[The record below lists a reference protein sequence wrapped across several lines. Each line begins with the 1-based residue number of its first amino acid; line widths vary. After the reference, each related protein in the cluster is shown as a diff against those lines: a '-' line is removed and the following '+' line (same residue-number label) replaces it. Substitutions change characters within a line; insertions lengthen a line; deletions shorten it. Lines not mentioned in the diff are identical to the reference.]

1 MESDLEARAS
11 AVANTLFGVV
21 GRAKQL
27 DGESDLNFRV
37 DTDSGERF
45 VLKLHHPS
53 SDIAEL
59 EMQNQILRHLREAR
73 IGISAPVPLPSRSGA
88 LIADADWGG
97 ERRSTRLLTWVHGT
111 PWAER
116 PPTACQL
123 EDLGRRLAE
132 LDDALSGFQHPAD
145 KRLEML
151 WRITAAP
158 DTALLSSTVDGEMR
172 PLVDQVF
179 AAFTTATSP
188 LLVSLPQ
195 QVVHHDANENNLVVG
210 DDDRV
215 AGILDFGDV
224 ARVPRITELAVA
236 CAYAVQGHEDPADA
250 ILPLVR
256 GYDSRLPL
264 AVEELAVLVDLIKV
278 RLAMSVTMSAHQL
291 ALNPDN
297 AYLSV
302 SQQGVRRAL
311 ATLSGLDADLLTFRI
326 RDSLGFE
333 ANPRARAVRQF
344 FESGLA
350 DPAALITGNPPE
362 DSDDGHCYGTLAD
375 GELRGRGVVRLL
387 RGLAV
392 SPGVTVRSPLPG
404 HVRATGDDW
413 LVLEHRSPEDVAF
426 WTVLRG
432 LERPDVRVDEYVGRA
447 HPIGVARATSAG
459 STGLLE
465 IQLRT
470 HFRDPSVGI
479 QATAPADDFGVWRS
493 VCLDPN
499 FIVRDR
505 DSRSARPPIPDSRI
519 AQRRR
524 SNFSRA
530 MSISYSRPLH
540 IVRGQ
545 GAHLFDREGNRWLD
559 LVNNVCHVGHSHPRV
574 VEAGHR
580 QARLL
585 NTNMR
590 YLHESVVEYSHRLVE
605 LLPDPLRVCFLVN
618 SGSEANDLAL
628 RLARAHT
635 GARDALVL
643 DHAYH
648 GNLTSQ
654 IDLSP
659 YKFNRAGGHGRPDGT
674 WVCQLPDAYRGPHRD
689 LPPSEQASAYAR
701 SVSEQLAAVASARQ
715 ATCRVL
721 CRVSSELR
729 RADRAPGRLPEG
741 DLRLGARRW
750 RGDGG

>member
-1 MESDLEARAS
+1 MEPDLEARAS
-11 AVANTLFGVV
+11 AVADTVFGVV
-21 GRAKQL
+21 GRAKRL

-53 SDIAEL
+53 TDVAEL
-59 EMQNQILRHLREAR
+59 EMQNQILSHLREAQ
-73 IGISAPVPLPSRSGA
+73 IGISAPVPVPSRSGS

-97 ERRSTRLLTWVHGT
+97 DRRSTRLLTWVHGA

-116 PPTACQL
+116 TPTASQL

-132 LDDALSGFQHPAD
+132 LDDALSGFRHPAD

-151 WRITAAP
+151 WRITAAL
-158 DTALLSSTVDGEMR
+158 DTALLSSAVDGEMR

-179 AAFTTATSP
+179 ADFATVTGP
-188 LLVSLPQ
+188 RLASLPQ

-224 ARVPRITELAVA
+224 ARVPRVTELAVA

-264 AVEELAVLVDLIKV
+264 AVEEVAVLVDLIKV

-291 ALNPDN
+291 DLNPEN
-297 AYLSV
+297 TYLNV

-311 ATLSGLDADLLTFRI
+311 TLLSGLDAELLTFRI
-326 RDSLGFE
+326 RDALGFE
-333 ANPRARAVRQF
+333 ANPRARLVRQF

-350 DPAALITGNPPE
+350 DPAAPLTEIPPE
-362 DSDDGHCYGTLAD
+362 GSDDGHCYGSVAN
-375 GELRGRGVVRLL
+375 GEIRGRGVVRVS
-387 RGLAV
+387 RGLSV
-392 SPGVTVRSPLPG
+392 SSGAAVRSPLAG
-404 HVRATGDDW
+404 RVRATGDDW
-413 LVLEHRSPEDVAF
+413 VVLEHKTPDDVAF
-426 WTVLRG
+426 WTVLSG
-432 LERPDVRVDEYVGRA
+432 LARPDLRVDELVRRA
-447 HPIGVARATSAG
+447 QPIGLTRATGAG
-459 STGLLE
+459 SSGVLE
-465 IQLRT
+465 VQLRT
-470 HFRDPSVGI
+470 HLRDPGEGI
-479 QATAPADDFGVWRS
+479 QATVPADDFDVWRS

-499 FIVRDR
+499 FIVRDNEAG
-505 DSRSARPPIPDSRI
+505 STRPPIPDARI

-530 MSISYSRPLH
+530 MSISYSQPLH

-545 GAHLFDREGNRWLD
+545 GAHLFDRAGNRWLD

-580 QARLL
+580 QAQLL

-590 YLHESVVEYSHRLVE
+590 YLHQSVVEYSHRLVE
-605 LLPDPLRVCFLVN
+605 LLPDPLRI
-618 SGSEANDLAL
+618 G
-628 RLARAHT
+628 RAH
-635 GARDALVL
+635 V
-643 DHAYH
+643 
-648 GNLTSQ
+648 
-654 IDLSP
+654 
-659 YKFNRAGGHGRPDGT
+659 
-674 WVCQLPDAYRGPHRD
+674 
-689 LPPSEQASAYAR
+689 
-701 SVSEQLAAVASARQ
+701 
-715 ATCRVL
+715 
-721 CRVSSELR
+721 
-729 RADRAPGRLPEG
+729 
-741 DLRLGARRW
+741 
-750 RGDGG
+750 